1 LSIFEA
7 IVAILLVKKEE
18 MWKKHPFYRATVFF
32 LLMVG
37 AVLLFV
43 IAVVSLGTITF
54 VFSPK
59 GGKIRIYIYFR

>member
-43 IAVVSLGTITF
+43 IGCSFIRNNY
-54 VFSPK
+54 
-59 GGKIRIYIYFR
+59 IRIFTKRRKN